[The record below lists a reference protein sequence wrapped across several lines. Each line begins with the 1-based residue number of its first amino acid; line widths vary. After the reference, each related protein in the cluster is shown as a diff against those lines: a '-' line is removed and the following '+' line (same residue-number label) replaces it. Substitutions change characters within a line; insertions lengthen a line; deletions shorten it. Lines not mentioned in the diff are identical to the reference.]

1 MRDPYLYPNST
12 VLKNMAEI
20 KVQDRLDEMEAEYC
34 SFRLSQ
40 LVMNTSNIDMTV
52 DGLCG
57 IHAYIFQDIYE
68 WAGEFRAINIEK
80 SEPALGG
87 VSIEYSEYDNIKEE
101 LDLILEEMRHI
112 EWSCLDLKDL
122 TEVFSKSMA
131 ELWKIHPFRE
141 GNTRTIVT
149 FCSKYIEQMGICIHS
164 ELFEENAVYMR
175 TALVA
180 ASALFSDEL
189 GDKRNYKYLEKIIY
203 DAFEE
208 GAKVKEIVVNM
219 LDKYQILIENKS
231 IQAGVYL
238 IRKHD
243 GKMEEISKQIL
254 NDEINDL

>member
-1 MRDPYLYPNST
+1 
-12 VLKNMAEI
+12 
-20 KVQDRLDEMEAEYC
+20 
-34 SFRLSQ
+34 
-40 LVMNTSNIDMTV
+40 
-52 DGLCG
+52 
-57 IHAYIFQDIYE
+57 
-68 WAGEFRAINIEK
+68 
-80 SEPALGG
+80 
-87 VSIEYSEYDNIKEE
+87 
-101 LDLILEEMRHI
+101 
-112 EWSCLDLKDL
+112 
-122 TEVFSKSMA
+122 
-131 ELWKIHPFRE
+131 